1 MNFQSYRAAPS
12 SLCQNNICIINK
24 YLCQAKPE
32 PCVMTVWS
40 ADTVWVCETK
50 KCSIKFLSAESV
62 ENCGEETRSFA
73 CTCPISARKPWV
85 GMASSWCWL
94 YESQSQ
100 AAQPGVA
107 HFLVVQNNL
116 FCVMTHCYP
125 FPQAKTPIWEKM
137 KSLCYMKMYPSIL
150 GHTVLS
156 THLALVPLVLYTRT
170 KLFKFNSNL

>member
-1 MNFQSYRAAPS
+1 MNFQSYLAALS

-62 ENCGEETRSFA
+62 ENCGEETHSFA

-85 GMASSWCWL
+85 EMASSWCWL
-94 YESQSQ
+94 CESQSQ
-100 AAQPGVA
+100 PAQSGVPR
-107 HFLVVQNNL
+107 FLGVRNNL
-116 FCVMTHCYP
+116 FCVMTQSHP
-125 FPQAKTPIWEKM
+125 FPQAKTHSEVWEVCVMWK
-137 KSLCYMKMYPSIL
+137 CIYPSWVTTQYFPLIL
-150 GHTVLS
+150 L
-156 THLALVPLVLYTRT
+156 
-170 KLFKFNSNL
+170 